1 MKAWPDEIAI
11 RPFEGSLRADIELP
25 GSKSLT
31 NRAFA
36 LATLADGESR
46 LEAVLESD
54 DTRVL
59 HAALEGLGFRIHWDR
74 PARVVWVEGE
84 GGKIPARRAE
94 VYAGNAGTAM
104 RFLVSLVALG
114 CGEYRIDGS
123 RRMHERPIGHLLDAL
138 RELGVDAWSEGANG
152 CPPVL
157 VRANGIPGG
166 SATIPGQ
173 ISSQFVSSILL
184 AAPFARET
192 VELEVTGDVVGL
204 PFIDMTIG
212 LMADF
217 GVRTERNGNRM
228 RVPAGQRYQG
238 RRLAIEPDATAASY
252 FLAAAALVGG
262 EVRVRN
268 LGRRS
273 VQGDIAFAGV
283 LEAMGAT
290 VDVGDDAITV
300 RGDGRLRGV
309 DLDFRAISD
318 TFLTAAVLAPF
329 ADSPTKIRGIGHTRR
344 QETDRVHAMATEL
357 RKAGAVVAEGEES
370 LEIAPGPLHGATI
383 ETWDDHRIAMSF
395 ALLGLRQ
402 PGILIREPGCVAKT
416 FPDFFECFETLRGT
430 SR

>member
-1 MKAWPDEIAI
+1 
-11 RPFEGSLRADIELP
+11 
-25 GSKSLT
+25 
-31 NRAFA
+31 
-36 LATLADGESR
+36 
-46 LEAVLESD
+46 
-54 DTRVL
+54 
-59 HAALEGLGFRIHWDR
+59 
-74 PARVVWVEGE
+74 
-84 GGKIPARRAE
+84 
-94 VYAGNAGTAM
+94 
-104 RFLVSLVALG
+104 
-114 CGEYRIDGS
+114 
-123 RRMHERPIGHLLDAL
+123 
-138 RELGVDAWSEGANG
+138 
-152 CPPVL
+152 
-157 VRANGIPGG
+157 
-166 SATIPGQ
+166 
-173 ISSQFVSSILL
+173 
-184 AAPFARET
+184 
-192 VELEVTGDVVGL
+192 
-204 PFIDMTIG
+204 MTIG

-217 GVRTERNGNRM
+217 GVRAERNGNRM

-329 ADSPTKIRGIGHTRR
+329 ADSPTRIRGIGHTRR

-402 PGILIREPGCVAKT
+402 PRN
-416 FPDFFECFETLRGT
+416 PD
-430 SR
+430 S